1 MLFFQ
6 FVFKLKTQY
15 SYVPFYLLVFRNKM
29 QAQRPENTVMQAL
42 ESLNDSQV
50 NDFLIG
56 KTPLQLTMRYGEHV
70 IVIQLQ
76 LTTVA
81 QSNDTSTSPATATSS
96 AATGAQRSRN
106 GLIRSRTLTSH
117 PLHTTTSSSSSTLPA
132 APTQEAILCEAP
144 AKGTLA
150 DRGHKAVSIKHGTRT
165 CGSSPEQTPTKQQVL
180 PQQQQSTSRS
190 KHHQP
195 STLGTTPG
203 EQSDLVLSNE
213 QYERISSL
221 VSSLTIDELTGAGVI
236 QKTENVDIEMGD
248 SSFVASTSTNALL
261 ESTKS
266 LANLVSGPIKTIPLT
281 NIPLTS
287 NSAEGVASA
296 CADPISA
303 NLTSCLC
310 KRFNASSN
318 GHAGCNTDCQLSRS
332 QQQLQ
337 QMQKLAKTPRSSSS
351 SLLRRT
357 LNNPIARPYSG
368 HHHHHHH
375 RHAGNRNPSATCM
388 RRSQSSDSVRM
399 IEADNPNGH
408 TSRDH
413 LIEEIDT
420 VAGGSTSENGDN
432 PSALAEA
439 SRNLNK
445 TFEKLS
451 KEVTNVQSGASG
463 SGVASTSTSANAGSN
478 QVARN
483 SSVAKVSSIGSGT
496 VIESIQRHGRSY
508 YSGTFS
514 GTLNP
519 ALQDC
524 HGRPK
529 SGISTVIHILNDL
542 LSAKPH
548 YSRGA
553 RISFEP
559 AQSSRSSKYVSI
571 PFASSHLY

>member
-1 MLFFQ
+1 
-6 FVFKLKTQY
+6 
-15 SYVPFYLLVFRNKM
+15 
-29 QAQRPENTVMQAL
+29 MQAL

-81 QSNDTSTSPATATSS
+81 QPNETSSSPATASTSS
-96 AATGAQRSRN
+96 AVPGLQRSRN
-106 GLIRSRTLTSH
+106 GLIRSRTLSSH
-117 PLHTTTSSSSSTLPA
+117 PLHAATSSSSSTLAADPA
-132 APTQEAILCEAP
+132 DTNLCETAS
-144 AKGTLA
+144 KSTLA
-150 DRGHKAVSIKHGTRT
+150 DRGHKTVSFKHGTRT
-165 CGSSPEQTPTKQQVL
+165 CGSSPEQTPTKHQVSAQEQQ
-180 PQQQQSTSRS
+180 PQSTSRS
-190 KHHQP
+190 RHHHQQHHA
-195 STLGTTPG
+195 SALGATPE
-203 EQSDLVLSNE
+203 EQSDVVLSNE

-236 QKTENVDIEMGD
+236 QKTENVDIEMD
-248 SSFVASTSTNALL
+248 NSSFVASTSTDALL

-266 LANLVSGPIKTIPLT
+266 MANLVSGPIKTIPLT
-281 NIPLTS
+281 NIPVTS
-287 NSAEGVASA
+287 DSAEGVASI

-318 GHAGCNTDCQLSRS
+318 GHAGCNTDCQLTRS
-332 QQQLQ
+332 QHQLQ

-375 RHAGNRNPSATCM
+375 HHHHRHGGNCNPAATCM

-399 IEADNPNGH
+399 IDADDSNVRA
-408 TSRDH
+408 SRDQ
-413 LIEEIDT
+413 LLEEIDT
-420 VAGGSTSENGDN
+420 VAGGSTSETGDN

-439 SRNLNK
+439 SRNLSK

-451 KEVTNVQSGASG
+451 KEVTNVQSAASG
-463 SGVASTSTSANAGSN
+463 SGEASTSTNANAASN

-483 SSVAKVSSIGSGT
+483 SSIAKVSSIGSGT

-571 PFASSHLY
+571 FFASHQLY